1 MNFIEKLAQ
10 AGKKNNSLLCIGLD
24 PDPALMPEKI
34 GVYRF
39 NKAIINATADLVCA
53 YKPNI
58 AFYEA
63 MGNAGMDALKKTRD
77 YIPKEIPVIV
87 DAKRGDIGNTA
98 KAYAQSL
105 FDHFNFD
112 ATTASPYLGYDSLE
126 PFIKY
131 RDRGVFILCRTS
143 NAGAADF
150 QSLYIKTDGG
160 QKMLFEI
167 VAEKVNEWNKS
178 GNLGLVVGATYPE
191 ELKLIR
197 ERYAE
202 MPLLIPGVG
211 AQGGELAQVVKY
223 GVDTRRQRTI
233 INSSRQ
239 ILYASKGK
247 DFAAAARQAA
257 KDMRDRINGY
267 LDEMQVKGEGVG

>member
-10 AGKKNNSLLCIGLD
+10 AGKKNNSLLCVGLD

-34 GVYRF
+34 GVYEF
-39 NKAIINATADLVCA
+39 NKAIIDATADLVCA

-150 QSLYIKTDGG
+150 QSLTIKTDGG

-167 VAEKVNEWNKS
+167 VAEKVNEWNTL

-197 ERYAE
+197 ERYPE

-211 AQGGELAQVVKY
+211 AQGGELLQVVKY
-223 GVDTRRQRTI
+223 GVDARRQRTI

-257 KDMRDRINGY
+257 KDLRDKINGY
-267 LDEMQVKGEGVG
+267 LKQAA

>member
-10 AGKKNNSLLCIGLD
+10 AGKKNNSLLCVGLD

-34 GVYRF
+34 GVYEF
-39 NKAIINATADLVCA
+39 NKAIIDATKDLVCA

-63 MGNAGMDALKKTRD
+63 MGNAGLDALKKTRD

-150 QSLYIKTDGG
+150 QSLSIKTDGG

-167 VAEKVNEWNKS
+167 VAEKVNEWNTL

-197 ERYAE
+197 ERYPE

-223 GVDTRRQRTI
+223 GVGARRQRTI
-233 INSSRQ
+233 VNSSRQ

-247 DFAAAARQAA
+247 DFAAAARGVA
-257 KDMRDRINGY
+257 KDMRDKINGY
-267 LDEMQVKGEGVG
+267 LKHTA